1 MEKIRYLAE
10 GSALAIV
17 WFFFRLLPMDAAS
30 ALGGWLGRSL
40 GPGARLSRTARENIR
55 RALPNLTSTEVDAV
69 ITGMWDNLGR
79 NFGEYPHIGRFYP
92 TGRVEIRG
100 LEHAHRLRDDGIGGI
115 FFSAHY
121 GNWEL
126 LSLSSGPI
134 GMPPVVVYRHANNP
148 VSEKLIQWIRLRAYH
163 PLKGAEYIRKSQG
176 LRPLFRALREGKHLA
191 MLVDQKLDQGIPVR
205 FFGRE
210 AMTAPALA
218 QLAMKLR
225 IPVVPMKMERL
236 QGTRF
241 RLTFYPP
248 LEFPRSDTPDAD
260 VRAIMRQINA
270 LFEGWIRARPDHW
283 LWIHNRWPDT

>member
-10 GSALAIV
+10 GIGLAFI
-17 WFFFRLLPMDAAS
+17 WGLFRLLPIDAAS
-30 ALGGWLGRSL
+30 GLGGWLGRSI
-40 GPGARLSRTARENIR
+40 GPRVRISLTARANIR
-55 RALPNLTSTEVDAV
+55 QALPRLTPAQVDAV
-69 ITGMWDNLGR
+69 IAGMWDNLGR

-92 TGRVEIRG
+92 SGRVEIAG
-100 LEHAHRLRDDGIGGI
+100 LEYALQLRDDGIGGI

-126 LSLSSGPI
+126 LSLSSVPI
-134 GMPPVVVYRHANNP
+134 GMPPAVVYRHANNP
-148 VSEKLIQWIRLRAYH
+148 LSERLIQWIRIKAYH
-163 PLKGAEYIRKSQG
+163 PLQGAEYIRKKKG
-176 LRPLFRALREGKHLA
+176 LRPLLRALREGKHLA
-191 MLVDQKLDQGIPVR
+191 MLVDQKLDQGIPVP

-236 QGTRF
+236 HGARF

-248 LEFPRSDTPDAD
+248 LEFQRSADMDAD
-260 VRAIMRQINA
+260 VMAAMRQINTM
-270 LFEGWIRARPDHW
+270 FEDWIRERPDHW
-283 LWIHNRWPDT
+283 LWLHNRWP